1 MIDRYKEKEIEKLQ
15 DITSNATHEAI
26 EEILSGP
33 IYELNDDF
41 WDVIKV
47 NYSKEIESVL
57 LNCDDILKKG
67 FIDSNEEKEN
77 FMDNLES
84 DIKLFAQD

>member
-1 MIDRYKEKEIEKLQ
+1 M
-15 DITSNATHEAI
+15 
-26 EEILSGP
+26 
-33 IYELNDDF
+33 NDDF

-84 DIKLFAQD
+84 DIKLFA